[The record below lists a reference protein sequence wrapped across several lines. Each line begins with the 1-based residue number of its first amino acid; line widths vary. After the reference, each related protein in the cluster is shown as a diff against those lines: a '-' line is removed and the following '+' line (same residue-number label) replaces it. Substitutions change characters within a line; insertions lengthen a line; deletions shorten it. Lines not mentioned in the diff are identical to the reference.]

1 MERSFSVGPVT
12 LCSPSYELHFTISV
26 FSHFGKD
33 QNYCP
38 NSLQHLCIEQAPYV
52 ILCNL
57 SLSSSDLF
65 SVIFGLL
72 ALSAE
77 KRNPAPPDFSKG
89 SLEFIP
95 FCLEALLEE
104 THDMYEDEE
113 EMDVFCISAYIYTY
127 SGISCFTLITNEIS
141 RS

>member
-1 MERSFSVGPVT
+1 M
-12 LCSPSYELHFTISV
+12 
-26 FSHFGKD
+26 
-33 QNYCP
+33 
-38 NSLQHLCIEQAPYV
+38 
-52 ILCNL
+52 
-57 SLSSSDLF
+57 SSSDLF

-89 SLEFIP
+89 SLEFTP

-113 EMDVFCISAYIYTY
+113 EMDVFCISAYIYTDA
-127 SGISCFTLITNEIS
+127 GISCFTLITNEIS